1 MSNNW
6 HTFLLANSSLS
17 EEAVLGFEYG
27 MSIDDPKSLLIWEA
41 QFGDFFNGA
50 QIMIDTYIA
59 SGECMYIKINCCLL
73 GAGSYCKEGSL
84 KVKLIARFV
93 VVKMNELIS
102 VKWLLQ
108 SDLVMILPHGM
119 DGAGPEHSSCKIE
132 RFLRATDSSEHRV
145 DGDNVNLQVVNAT
158 TPAQYFHLLRRQV
171 VRNFRKPLVVVAP
184 KTILRLPAATSTL
197 EDMLPGKTFLPVIG
211 DKKVKGDKV
220 KKVIFCSGKHF
231 YTLDKERDA
240 RKLEDVALVRIE
252 QGEIQQEVTKYP
264 NATDFLWS
272 QEEHRNMGAWTFVS
286 PRFNNLVGCQLR
298 YVGRDHLGSPATGIG
313 EVHRQESIQII
324 EDTFS

>member
-1 MSNNW
+1 MLCCQSEYFTEIDIERRRPTNNINKKIYNVRAKEKN
-6 HTFLLANSSLS
+6 HRSLERLANSSLS

-27 MSIDDPKSLLIWEA
+27 MSIDDPKSLIIWEA

-59 SGECMYIKINCCLL
+59 SGEL
-73 GAGSYCKEGSL
+73 
-84 KVKLIARFV
+84 
-93 VVKMNELIS
+93 
-102 VKWLLQ
+102 KWLLQ
-108 SDLVMILPHGM
+108 SDLVMLLPHGM
-119 DGAGPEHSSCKIE
+119 DGAWPEHSSCKIE
-132 RFLRATDSSEHRV
+132 RFLQATDSSEHKV

-197 EDMLPGKTFLPVIG
+197 DDMLPGKTFLPVIG

-220 KKVIFCSGKHF
+220 KRSFSVVSLCPFP
-231 YTLDKERDA
+231 A
-240 RKLEDVALVRIE
+240 
-252 QGEIQQEVTKYP
+252 GEIQQEVTKYP

>member
-1 MSNNW
+1 
-6 HTFLLANSSLS
+6 
-17 EEAVLGFEYG
+17 
-27 MSIDDPKSLLIWEA
+27 
-41 QFGDFFNGA
+41 
-50 QIMIDTYIA
+50 
-59 SGECMYIKINCCLL
+59 
-73 GAGSYCKEGSL
+73 
-84 KVKLIARFV
+84 
-93 VVKMNELIS
+93 
-102 VKWLLQ
+102 
-108 SDLVMILPHGM
+108 
-119 DGAGPEHSSCKIE
+119 
-132 RFLRATDSSEHRV
+132 
-145 DGDNVNLQVVNAT
+145 
-158 TPAQYFHLLRRQV
+158 
-171 VRNFRKPLVVVAP
+171 
-184 KTILRLPAATSTL
+184 
-197 EDMLPGKTFLPVIG
+197 MLPGKTFLPVIG

-231 YTLDKERDA
+231 YTLDKEREA

-252 QGEIQQEVTKYP
+252 SLCPFPAGEIQQEVTKYP

>member
-1 MSNNW
+1 M
-6 HTFLLANSSLS
+6 LANSSLS

-27 MSIDDPKSLLIWEA
+27 MSIDDPKSLIIWEA

-59 SGECMYIKINCCLL
+59 SGEL
-73 GAGSYCKEGSL
+73 
-84 KVKLIARFV
+84 
-93 VVKMNELIS
+93 
-102 VKWLLQ
+102 KWLLQ
-108 SDLVMILPHGM
+108 SDLVMLLPHGM

-132 RFLRATDSSEHRV
+132 RFLQATDSSEHKV

-220 KKVIFCSGKHF
+220 KNVIFCSGKHF
-231 YTLDKERDA
+231 YTLDKERDS
-240 RKLEDVALVRIE
+240 RKIEDVALVRIE
-252 QGEIQQEVTKYP
+252 SLCPFPAGEIQQEVTKYP

-286 PRFNNLVGCQLR
+286 PRFNNLVGCKLR